1 MAMLEQLLHSLHEA
15 GKRVEISWLWDG
27 GVDVN
32 AGEEE
37 RNFRLVAEIAPW
49 LQQWYSLK
57 TEQRPSGT
65 LENELQKTYDSEI
78 NITLRTGDEDLFVAL
93 GNDFTG
99 FSAEG
104 KLARVADLIPWFQN
118 AIHQH
123 YPTSKYD
130 VERLGGTFTP
140 EMAKIPDGL

>member
-1 MAMLEQLLHSLHEA
+1 MEAILQSLHGV

-32 AGEEE
+32 AGGEE
-37 RNFRLVAEIAPW
+37 RNFRLVSETAPW
-49 LQQWYSLK
+49 LQHWYSLK
-57 TEQRPSGT
+57 TDQGPSGT
-65 LENELQKTYDSEI
+65 LDRELQKIYDSEI
-78 NITLRTGDEDLFVAL
+78 NVTLRTGDKDLFVAL

-99 FSAEG
+99 FTAEG
-104 KLARVADLIPWFQN
+104 NVDRAADIIPWFQH

-123 YPTSKYD
+123 YPSSKYD

-140 EMAKIPDGL
+140 EMAEIPDGF